1 MNDTQT
7 LTLIHALAWPLLI
20 WLLSTTRSGKPAKRV
35 FSKVLPKSSSFS

>member
-20 WLLSTTRSGKPAKRV
+20 WLLSTTWSRKPAKRV